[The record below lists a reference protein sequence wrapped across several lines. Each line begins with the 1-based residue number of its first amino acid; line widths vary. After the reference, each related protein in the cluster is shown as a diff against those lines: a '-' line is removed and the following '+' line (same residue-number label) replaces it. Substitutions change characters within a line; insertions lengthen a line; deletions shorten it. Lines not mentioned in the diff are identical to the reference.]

1 MSDLF
6 SANDANSVLNT
17 EINMSSNDDTFK
29 SKRNNDDTMISK
41 FYKGK
46 PKTLGDSSILEPK
59 MLKQSTD
66 LNMNSEQNKG
76 EKFIRLKTETIKEQH
91 EHILSLIHI

>member
-29 SKRNNDDTMISK
+29 SKRNNDDIMISK
-41 FYKGK
+41 FSKAK
-46 PKTLGDSSILEPK
+46 PKTLGD
-59 MLKQSTD
+59 
-66 LNMNSEQNKG
+66 
-76 EKFIRLKTETIKEQH
+76 
-91 EHILSLIHI
+91 